1 MWAKEWEEALDE
13 GEKRRLSFLL
23 LVWSSFYYYNTSK
36 EKMRES
42 ILQRLVRGEERKK
55 FLYIYFIGHCRVNCR
70 AVRSSCRR
78 PAAAAAAAAVSRHQS
93 QNHENKNNTTSKTFL
108 SLDIYIFI
116 YGVDSIYMTVYNK

>member
-42 ILQRLVRGEERKK
+42 ILQRLVRGEGEEEI
-55 FLYIYFIGHCRVNCR
+55 LIYLFYWTL
-70 AVRSSCRR
+70 SC
-78 PAAAAAAAAVSRHQS
+78 
-93 QNHENKNNTTSKTFL
+93 
-108 SLDIYIFI
+108 
-116 YGVDSIYMTVYNK
+116 